1 MFCWL
6 KIKLNSRKVF
16 YSENVLRKRQ
26 SYLKGSV
33 RMDGDWTE
41 LFRMEGGQVCMLG
54 LSM

>member
-6 KIKLNSRKVF
+6 IIKLNSRKVF

-26 SYLKGSV
+26 SYLKRSV

-41 LFRMEGGQVCMLG
+41 LFRMEGGPVSMPR